1 MGLGLTISKLI
12 CEKMNGVI
20 EAKSEVGIGTQ
31 FTFSFRLEEIRN
43 NNIRVR
49 KISCKYLFCQIGSDG
64 K

>member
-1 MGLGLTISKLI
+1 
-12 CEKMNGVI
+12 MNGVI

-49 KISCKYLFCQIGSDG
+49 KISCKYLFYQIGSDG